1 MITATVQGINKLS
14 TQNMQVDVLY
24 SDGSIS
30 NLTLAIDA
38 TSAEIRAAI
47 ADELRTKN
55 DAENKVANLRAELLN
70 TVIEVE

>member
-1 MITATVQGINKLS
+1 MITATIQAINKLS
-14 TQNMQVDVLY
+14 TQNMQVDVFY